1 MLVVQMGGAVAW
13 KGYQEKRVSCS
24 SCKLEIHATNECCK
38 LTQGLRLVMDDLGL
52 PDVQSPEEI
61 FNDNRGCVD

>member
-1 MLVVQMGGAVAW
+1 M
-13 KGYQEKRVSCS
+13 RVSCS

-38 LTQGLRLVMDDLGL
+38 LTQGLRLVM
-52 PDVQSPEEI
+52 QSPEEI